1 MEEKEV
7 VKTEEKNA
15 LDDKGFA
22 MMYNITMV
30 SAAATVAMFVIAV
43 SYTHLSFFPYI
54 SKFISI

>member
-7 VKTEEKNA
+7 VKKEEKNA

-30 SAAATVAMFVIAV
+30 SAVATVAMFVIGTALYLAIV
-43 SYTHLSFFPYI
+43 A
-54 SKFISI
+54 